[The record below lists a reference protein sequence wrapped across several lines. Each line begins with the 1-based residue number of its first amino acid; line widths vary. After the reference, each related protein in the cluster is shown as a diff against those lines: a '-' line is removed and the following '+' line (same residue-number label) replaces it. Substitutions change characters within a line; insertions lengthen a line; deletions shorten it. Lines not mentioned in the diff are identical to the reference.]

1 MSILPKEWKTEH
13 VIACLVREV
22 LLIDHNV
29 IQSELDWMA
38 KTSEDYL
45 AEGID
50 VPGVWDD
57 VDDIMVNLAN
67 SDPLTYRST
76 VEDSI
81 DYVTDNFDDD
91 QKNKLIGYLSNMAAQ
106 DDVVEYSEYLIL
118 KNMMDKWF
126 PGSIEILVNDIKKSG
141 TKVVTKSEIDS
152 ESGDE
157 LPTETDEWTI
167 IHDLAVFYNYMA
179 NLADGMMKEDEM
191 KIIRDIMPKWKFII
205 DDKSYGISIGN
216 PENLEETMNAIYDEM
231 YGSDGKGDPMGRVN
245 QSQKNL
251 VDYYNKGG
259 ILNANI
265 IGTFLNTMF
274 QVCKAD
280 DTISEGQAHQLSYYC
295 NQWLPACPNAQKT
308 LVLLDLENQRQK
320 MKDDLIEAGVPED
333 SLPKT
338 KIDPETGKMKVFHDE
353 EETPTEVKTKEAED
367 DPVESFRNFMA
378 SQVDGLK
385 LPKGKPYG
393 VCPIGN
399 GIELDFY
406 VKKNCVATYM
416 YSNGKV
422 KAESLIK
429 KIHDSGIAGKVLND
443 KYILEPMPGKRNP
456 EVVRIDINILYEGRE
471 LNSEEMRDEV
481 KDIYG
486 QMLSLCKNLV

>member
-167 IHDLAVFYNYMA
+167 IHDLAVFYTYMA

-191 KIIRDIMPKWKFII
+191 KIIGNILPEWSFII
-205 DDKSYGISIGN
+205 DDKSY
-216 PENLEETMNAIYDEM
+216 
-231 YGSDGKGDPMGRVN
+231 
-245 QSQKNL
+245 
-251 VDYYNKGG
+251 
-259 ILNANI
+259 
-265 IGTFLNTMF
+265 
-274 QVCKAD
+274 
-280 DTISEGQAHQLSYYC
+280 
-295 NQWLPACPNAQKT
+295 
-308 LVLLDLENQRQK
+308 
-320 MKDDLIEAGVPED
+320 
-333 SLPKT
+333 
-338 KIDPETGKMKVFHDE
+338 
-353 EETPTEVKTKEAED
+353 
-367 DPVESFRNFMA
+367 
-378 SQVDGLK
+378 
-385 LPKGKPYG
+385 
-393 VCPIGN
+393 
-399 GIELDFY
+399 
-406 VKKNCVATYM
+406 
-416 YSNGKV
+416 
-422 KAESLIK
+422 
-429 KIHDSGIAGKVLND
+429 
-443 KYILEPMPGKRNP
+443 
-456 EVVRIDINILYEGRE
+456 
-471 LNSEEMRDEV
+471 
-481 KDIYG
+481 
-486 QMLSLCKNLV
+486 